1 MARISNTTAYP
12 QIATLDTDD
21 YILLT
26 DKDNKLMT
34 KSCSIGK
41 LQEKFGIDTLVAHVE
56 VTPTDL
62 LSLSTSNKVIIP
74 SPGVD
79 KVIDVISLAVNTV
92 PGTTAYN
99 FNDPLEFVSAVDQTI
114 RAAGT
119 TTGQAPGP
127 AGDPQN
133 KIVDTAAT
141 FITSGVLPGDIAT
154 YTISGVTTNTVVTNV
169 ISETQLQVAAE
180 NLDTFP
186 VTYIIYTPEN
196 TVSLGTIPA
205 VDMNTIHQ
213 RVYKLVQPSSNYH
226 MGAGSPL
233 RLKCAS
239 NPTQGNGN
247 MFVNIFYRVLT
258 IGTSF

>member
-79 KVIDVISLAVNTV
+79 KVIDVISLAVN
-92 PGTTAYN
+92 
-99 FNDPLEFVSAVDQTI
+99 
-114 RAAGT
+114 
-119 TTGQAPGP
+119 
-127 AGDPQN
+127 
-133 KIVDTAAT
+133 KI
-141 FITSGVLPGDIAT
+141 
-154 YTISGVTTNTVVTNV
+154 
-169 ISETQLQVAAE
+169 
-180 NLDTFP
+180 
-186 VTYIIYTPEN
+186 
-196 TVSLGTIPA
+196 
-205 VDMNTIHQ
+205 
-213 RVYKLVQPSSNYH
+213 
-226 MGAGSPL
+226 
-233 RLKCAS
+233 
-239 NPTQGNGN
+239 
-247 MFVNIFYRVLT
+247 
-258 IGTSF
+258 

>member
-26 DKDNKLMT
+26 DKANKLMT

-56 VTPTDL
+56 VTPADL
-62 LSLSTSNKVIIP
+62 LSLSTSNKVIIA

-79 KVIDVISLAVNTV
+79 KVIDIISLAVNTV

-99 FNDPLEFVSAVDQTI
+99 FTDPLEFVSAVDQTI
-114 RAAGT
+114 RTAGT

-133 KIVDTAAT
+133 QIVDNAAT
-141 FITSGVLPGDIAT
+141 FITSGVRPGDIAT
-154 YTISGVTTNTVVTNV
+154 YTILGVVTNTVVTNV
-169 ISETQLQVAAE
+169 ISETRLRVVAE

-186 VTYIIYTPEN
+186 VAYIIYTPDN
-196 TVSLGTIPA
+196 TVALGTIPA
-205 VDMNTIHQ
+205 VDMNTVNE

-233 RLKCAS
+233 RLKCES
-239 NPTQGNGN
+239 NPAEGNGN

>member
-1 MARISNTTAYP
+1 MVLIFQRYYFL
-12 QIATLDTDD
+12 TLNF
-21 YILLT
+21 
-26 DKDNKLMT
+26 KKLIKMKKHLFT
-34 KSCSIGK
+34 
-41 LQEKFGIDTLVAHVE
+41 
-56 VTPTDL
+56 
-62 LSLSTSNKVIIP
+62 LSLIFSLLIVSCGPKINPDQKESIEKLTNQVDSVAKVVNALD
-74 SPGVD
+74 SAEV
-79 KVIDVISLAVNTV
+79 KQLAD
-92 PGTTAYN
+92 N
-99 FNDPLEFVSAVDQTI
+99 FFDRKNYI
-114 RAAGT
+114 
-119 TTGQAPGP
+119 
-127 AGDPQN
+127 QN

-169 ISETQLQVAAE
+169 ISETQLQVAAV

-186 VTYIIYTPEN
+186 VTYIIYTPDN

-205 VDMNTIHQ
+205 VDMNTIHE